1 MHEHQNYYNT
11 LKVTQDAPIEVIQAA
26 FKALMQL
33 NHPENFKGKEDEC
46 VIIAMQL
53 REACDVLVNPETRIQ
68 YDRWL
73 DRENAI
79 RLSESPATKQAA

>member
-1 MHEHQNYYNT
+1 MHEHQNYYNI
-11 LKVTQDAPIEVIQAA
+11 LKVTQDAPVEVIQAA

-33 NHPENFKGKEDEC
+33 NHPDNFKGKEDEC

-68 YDRWL
+68 YDKWL
-73 DRENAI
+73 DKEKTTE
-79 RLSESPATKQAA
+79 LSENTVTKQAA